1 MLRSL
6 SLSLSLVILT
16 FSASDGLS
24 QTWNIEYSGSMYTLR
39 ANPTTTN
46 VGIGVSNIADN
57 NFKLH
62 IQDHNRSGILLVN
75 DGNRSLNSIEVQGQG
90 VKFFT
95 TYMGDASY
103 AGQVRIAA
111 KLSNGTNGN
120 ALTLNTN
127 KDIRLQVDGTSYSQ
141 QMLIGSSSI
150 TYTGS
155 NVLYTNG
162 NATITGN
169 LSTGNLNAGSWM
181 YIGSSSEDNP
191 RLALHHAGTAHPHAY
206 IDFMEN
212 LNFRANKSWI
222 SPLILYAD
230 GTVGI
235 GFTTTYNSGDLKPLG
250 SSGTNNDKLAIK
262 GDVSIVDNNH
272 ERQIKMYQ
280 DGTVKAREVLVA
292 AGTIADYVFEE
303 GYNLMSIHDLKQYIN
318 DNGHLP
324 KIPSAEE
331 FAKEGTMNV
340 GDMNRVLLEKVEEL
354 TLYIFELEQRLSE
367 VENNQ

>member
-1 MLRSL
+1 
-6 SLSLSLVILT
+6 
-16 FSASDGLS
+16 
-24 QTWNIEYSGSMYTLR
+24 MYTLR

-141 QMLIGSSSI
+141 QMLIGSSSL
-150 TYTGS
+150 TYAGS

-235 GFTTTYNSGDLKPLG
+235 GFTTTYNSGELKPLG

-262 GDVSIVDNNH
+262 GDVSIVDNDH
-272 ERQIKMYQ
+272 QRQIKLHQ
-280 DGTVKAREVLVA
+280 DGTIKAREVHVMVA
-292 AGTIADYVFEE
+292 SDQIPDYVFKE
-303 GYNLMSIHDLKQYIN
+303 GYELMGLNDLKQYIN

-324 KIPSAEE
+324 KVPSAEE
-331 FAKEGTMNV
+331 FGERGEMNL
-340 GDMNRVLLEKVEEL
+340 GEMDNLLLEKVEEL
-354 TLYIFELEQRLSE
+354 TLYILQLQERIAELESGE
-367 VENNQ
+367 